1 MDPSHPEDQVS
12 EEETVNIDNEALE
25 EVEEVDHQS
34 TGSHNAYEGEQAD
47 SSPQYDQP
55 EHEEYAEHEGD
66 ANDGYSEHSEHSENV
81 SNQDTPQT
89 PHIAPISWKDASKST
104 QEVLQEAGMP
114 SFTDKAMMDQV
125 ELNAKQS
132 AANLVVL
139 VHHLRTQLA
148 QISTLSVQYMS
159 LHKMTIEGTAERIHE
174 GIASTQKLILKAQA
188 LNTELRKVHAVQ
200 QDIKETKKLLSQL
213 EKVVEKSTKS

>member
-1 MDPSHPEDQVS
+1 MDILHPEES
-12 EEETVNIDNEALE
+12 STVADPVQLENEGLE
-25 EVEEVDHQS
+25 EVEEVDNHLAD
-34 TGSHNAYEGEQAD
+34 SHDVYTSENADQGAEYDHNEGEEYYGQEED
-47 SSPQYDQP
+47 SVHHDSTP
-55 EHEEYAEHEGD
+55 
-66 ANDGYSEHSEHSENV
+66 SEHSENAEV
-81 SNQDTPQT
+81 QQGPVTPRS
-89 PHIAPISWKDASKST
+89 AAFSWKDAAKST
-104 QEVLQEAGMP
+104 PEALKEAGHP

-148 QISTLSVQYMS
+148 SVSALSVQYMA
-159 LHKMTIEGTAERIHE
+159 LHKMTIEGASERIHE

-188 LNTELRKVHAVQ
+188 LNTELRKVHLVQ

-213 EKVVEKSTKS
+213 EKAVEKMTKT